1 MKLLIITQKVD
12 INDDLLGFF
21 GDWIKEFAKNFE
33 RVFVITLAKGVYDLP
48 DNVEVFS
55 LGKESG
61 TSKPLQA
68 LRFFKLLIR
77 YTPQCDGIF
86 AHMSPIFAV
95 ATWPAAAFFRK
106 RIVLW
111 YLHRSV
117 TWRLKLAEK
126 LVYKIATASRE
137 SIMLKSSKVLE
148 VGHGIDAELFKTE
161 RNWSKNSTGIVSVG
175 RISPIK
181 GLETL
186 IRAIKVL
193 SDSDQD
199 IKLQIVG
206 KPIMSGDDAYFS
218 QLKNSVSGLGLS
230 RFIEFKGF
238 VPYKNIPT
246 IYREADISV
255 NLTPKGGIDK
265 VVLESMASGLL
276 VLTSN
281 EAFKKY
287 FGEFGPKLIFRH
299 DDPADLADKLKY
311 LISLLPEEKNSVS
324 RFLVASVREHHR
336 LDNAV
341 KKISELFEK

>member
-1 MKLLIITQKVD
+1 MIITQKVD
-12 INDDLLGFF
+12 VNDDLLGFF

-33 RVFVITLAKGVYDLP
+33 RVFVITMAKGVYDLP
-48 DNVEVFS
+48 DNVEVLS
-55 LGKESG
+55 LGKEKG
-61 TSKPLQA
+61 TSKAIQA
-68 LRFFKLLIR
+68 VRFFWFLFKR
-77 YTPQCDGIF
+77 VPRCDGIF

-95 ATWPAAAFFRK
+95 AAWPAAVLFRK

-126 LVYKIATASRE
+126 LVYKIATANRE
-137 SIMLKSSKVLE
+137 SVMFESHKIIE

-161 RNWSKNSTGIVSVG
+161 RDWSRGLTGIISVS

-186 IRAIKVL
+186 IRAIKVV
-193 SDSDQD
+193 SDSNQNV
-199 IKLQIVG
+199 KLQIVG
-206 KPIMSGDDAYFS
+206 RPVMPGDDAYFS
-218 QLKNSVSGLGLS
+218 QLNNSVFDLGLS
-230 RFIEFKGF
+230 RFVEFKGF
-238 VPYKNIPT
+238 VPYKNIADV
-246 IYREADISV
+246 YREADISV

-287 FGEFGPKLIFRH
+287 FGQYDPILIFEYNN
-299 DDPADLADKLKY
+299 PTDLANKIKHLM
-311 LISLLPEEKNSVS
+311 SLPKEEKQKISQ
-324 RFLVASVREHHR
+324 FLVRSVEENHGIDKTIEH
-336 LDNAV
+336 LSCIIKNT
-341 KKISELFEK
+341 